1 MSDSNTGTFKFGSYS
16 MSTEEEEEKVCF
28 LNFTA
33 GTGIYRKSVLPWS
46 AGFLVHDVVNVLGK

>member
-33 GTGIYRKSVLPWS
+33 GTGIYRKSVLP
-46 AGFLVHDVVNVLGK
+46 